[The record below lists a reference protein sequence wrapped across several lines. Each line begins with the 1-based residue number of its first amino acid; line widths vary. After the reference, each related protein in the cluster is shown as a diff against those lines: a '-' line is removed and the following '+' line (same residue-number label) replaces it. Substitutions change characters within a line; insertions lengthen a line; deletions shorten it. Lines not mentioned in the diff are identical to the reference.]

1 MSLTNFKKVDQFNK
15 TFGVTT
21 HNTLQNDVFDKD
33 PKLVQLRLDLITE
46 EVQELKDAIKQK
58 DMKETIDALSDILYV
73 VYGAGSSFGIN
84 LDVAFDMVHES
95 NMSKLCRN
103 EDVAKM
109 TVEWYKKEYE
119 VARLYLK
126 LEEYESA
133 IIYFRSV
140 LNNFYDIDFADE
152 ARIGIIFTHILND
165 NRNGARRYLETEK
178 DRFLQSEKYETA
190 VSLFEETEF
199 GLKLHHYYQLYK

>member
-21 HNTLQNDVFDKD
+21 HNTLQNDIFDKD

-84 LDVAFDMVHES
+84 LDVAFDMVHQS

-103 EDVAKM
+103 EEVAKM

-119 VARLYLK
+119 EGRLPYDSPTYRK
-126 LEEYESA
+126 DDKTDKYIVFNESTGKIIKSREYNPVDFS
-133 IIYFRSV
+133 
-140 LNNFYDIDFADE
+140 NFKEKID
-152 ARIGIIFTHILND
+152 
-165 NRNGARRYLETEK
+165 
-178 DRFLQSEKYETA
+178 
-190 VSLFEETEF
+190 
-199 GLKLHHYYQLYK
+199 